1 MNFSQT
7 TYNLQSM
14 FISNYLIN
22 LCLSFLNNKILKGI
36 DEGLLT
42 GMILIELQKAF
53 DTINQEMLL

>member
-1 MNFSQT
+1 
-7 TYNLQSM
+7 M